1 MRRVG
6 GPIWNGEFGPVY
18 QNAEDGLPDWQEINK
33 RRYHVLEDQL
43 ELYDKAKAS
52 WSIWLWKDIG
62 FQGMVYVGEETPYI
76 KMLKPFLEKK
86 KVRTRSLWLRT
97 PSDAFSLATC
107 FGRVGMRRQA
117 RSTHLRPFDQVD
129 GGVCPVNQDAIPQ
142 DLGNLSA
149 CGTTGSKHLA
159 FCESTVAG
167 AFHFC

>member
-1 MRRVG
+1 MLTFRLQGSDEQKARLQRSFDRKVEFMRRVG

-43 ELYDKAKAS
+43 DLYDKAKAS

-86 KVRTRSLWLRT
+86 KVSIRSVKTRRRGGSLIYLY
-97 PSDAFSLATC
+97 PATC
-107 FGRVGMRRQA
+107 FG
-117 RSTHLRPFDQVD
+117 
-129 GGVCPVNQDAIPQ
+129 
-142 DLGNLSA
+142 
-149 CGTTGSKHLA
+149 
-159 FCESTVAG
+159 
-167 AFHFC
+167 

>member
-43 ELYDKAKAS
+43 DIYDKAKAS

-62 FQGMVYVGEETPYI
+62 FQGMVYVGEDTPYI

-86 KVRTRSLWLRT
+86 KVGIGSVKVKTLSDFLVFSNLLWTNGGATTSRFD
-97 PSDAFSLATC
+97 PSS
-107 FGRVGMRRQA
+107 
-117 RSTHLRPFDQVD
+117 
-129 GGVCPVNQDAIPQ
+129 IP
-142 DLGNLSA
+142 
-149 CGTTGSKHLA
+149 
-159 FCESTVAG
+159 
-167 AFHFC
+167 